1 MKTIIRGTTENGEV
15 ILIGLPSV
23 ISIERLKITRGSET
37 FLLTKIQSRGA
48 MVSTHYVIET
58 VEEIYN
64 LINN

>member
-1 MKTIIRGTTENGEV
+1 MKTIIKVTTENGEA

-37 FLLTKIQSRGA
+37 VLLTKIQSRGA